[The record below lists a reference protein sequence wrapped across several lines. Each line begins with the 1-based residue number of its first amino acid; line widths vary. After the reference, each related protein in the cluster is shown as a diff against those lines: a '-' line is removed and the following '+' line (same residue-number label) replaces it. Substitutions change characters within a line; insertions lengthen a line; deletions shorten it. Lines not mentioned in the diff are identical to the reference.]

1 MTEKQRDLCIYR
13 FEKAEE
19 TIRSSKLC
27 MDNKFFKDSINR
39 SYYAAFYAVK
49 AVLALEDLDFKRH
62 KDVIAY
68 FNQHFVVTEIFDREV
83 GRKLA
88 RLQKKREAS
97 DYDDFFVAS
106 MDEADEQ
113 LGVASFIVGTIRKYL
128 VEKAVWQGNDVGEIK
143 SI

>member
-39 SYYAAFYAVK
+39 SYYAAFYATK
-49 AVLALEDLDFKRH
+49 AVLALEDVDFKRH

-68 FNQHFVVTEIFDREV
+68 FNQHFVATERFDREV

-88 RLQKKREAS
+88 RLQKKRETS

-106 MDEADEQ
+106 MDEASEQ
-113 LGVASFIVGTIRKYL
+113 LEIASFIVDTVKKYL
-128 VEKAVWQGNDVGEIK
+128 AENAVL
-143 SI
+143 

>member
-1 MTEKQRDLCIYR
+1 
-13 FEKAEE
+13 
-19 TIRSSKLC
+19 

-49 AVLALEDLDFKRH
+49 AVLALEDIDFKRH

-68 FNQHFVVTEIFDREV
+68 FNQHLVATEKFDREV

-88 RLQKKREAS
+88 RLQKKRETS

-106 MDEADEQ
+106 MGEASEQ
-113 LGVASFIVGTIRKYL
+113 LEMAGFIIDTVKKYL
-128 VEKAVWQGNDVGEIK
+128 TEKAVL
-143 SI
+143 